1 MVRALVAFVIVVGAC
16 TTEAS
21 EEGQPQEPAPV
32 AKQPERVAQQPAQ
45 IAQPPDRAAAIDAC
59 RKACWADIPVD
70 GCKAQRDACFKR
82 ATKRDDKLAAE
93 KATPDKLAA
102 DKLAVDKLHCREMGQ
117 QCRQIRHDCL
127 AACDAPAV
135 TK

>member
-16 TTEAS
+16 TTDAS
-21 EEGQPQEPAPV
+21 EEAQPPEPAPA

-45 IAQPPDRAAAIDAC
+45 VVQQPDHATAIDAC

-82 ATKRDDKLAAE
+82 VTKRDGKLAPD

-102 DKLAVDKLHCREMGQ
+102 DKLHCREMGQ

-127 AACDAPAV
+127 AACEAPAV